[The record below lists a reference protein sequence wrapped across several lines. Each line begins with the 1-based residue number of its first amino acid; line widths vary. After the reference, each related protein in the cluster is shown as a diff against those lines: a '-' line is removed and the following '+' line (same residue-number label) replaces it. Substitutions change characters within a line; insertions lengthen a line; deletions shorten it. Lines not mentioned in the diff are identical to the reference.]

1 MTMKQKIECEIAR
14 TEGSLIRVLGVIERR
29 GYGIESLNVSL
40 CGKDAYRLAFNVES
54 ARDVHVLA
62 RQLERLFDVRCVQ
75 LLQPVPERAPAT
87 AQLMPLQGFQ
97 ASWLAS

>member
-1 MTMKQKIECEIAR
+1 MTMKRKIECEIAR

-40 CGKDAYRLAFNVES
+40 CGRDAYLLAFNVES
-54 ARDVHVLA
+54 ARDVRVLA

-75 LLQPVPERAPAT
+75 LQEPVPERAPAPVELT
-87 AQLMPLQGFQ
+87 PMQGFQ